1 MANNYRKTP
10 TIYQM
15 EATECGAASM
25 AMICSYWGKDIP
37 LEQMRI
43 ETGVSRDGCN
53 AGNLMRAGK
62 RFGMEVHGYR
72 KEPEALKDL
81 EMPCIIHWNFNH
93 FVVLEGFRGN
103 YAYLNDPAMGRRK
116 ITPQELDEAFTGIVL
131 TFHPTGDFVKEKK
144 KNSLLPLVRGRLAGQ
159 GSALAQML
167 LVGLLLILPGLILPI
182 LSQVFLD
189 EILGNALNSWFGNF
203 LAFMAFTLLFQFVL
217 TVYRSRL
224 LLNMQNRLSL
234 ISVRDFLG
242 RMFRLPINF
251 FDQRYSGDL
260 VGRVANNNRVNSFL
274 TDELAKTV
282 LNIFVAVFYLFLL
295 ISYNPWMTLISIS
308 GVLVNLLLVRLTSA
322 WIANMVMKLQQDK
335 GKLSGALCA
344 GLSVTSTLKASGAES
359 AYTAKL
365 LGFEAK
371 ASSQEQQVSKIQSIT
386 SAVPS
391 AITNVVNIILLL
403 AGAFFVME
411 GKMTLGML
419 SAFTSLFHSFS
430 EPIEELAG
438 FVKQIQSLK
447 ADMERVDDIMRYP
460 LDPKFE
466 GSQKAAPN
474 QSKLSGWVE
483 CGGITFGYSRLAPPL
498 VENFSFRLNPG
509 DSVAF
514 VGSSGCGK
522 STVSKMLS
530 GLYRPW
536 EGEIKLDGVNMESL
550 PPEIIHA
557 SVATVSQNI
566 SIFSGTIRDNLTLW
580 NPAVL
585 EKDLINAAKDAC
597 IHEVIT
603 QKPGAY
609 DFRLT
614 EGGSNLSGGQRQ
626 RLEIARA
633 LVTNPTV
640 LIMDEATSALDPLVE
655 KEIIDNI
662 KRRGCTCIVIAHR
675 LSAVRNC
682 DEIIVMG
689 NGKIVERGSHEEL
702 MESNGYYREFMN
714 CSV

>member
-131 TFHPTGDFVKEKK
+131 TFHPTRDFVKEKK

-466 GSQKAAPN
+466 GSQKAAPS

-662 KRRGCTCIVIAHR
+662 KRRGCTCIIIAHR
-675 LSAVRNC
+675 LIAVRNC

-702 MESNGYYREFMN
+702 MGSNGYYREFMN

>member
-131 TFHPTGDFVKEKK
+131 TFHPTRDFVKEKK

-466 GSQKAAPN
+466 GSQKAAPS

-483 CGGITFGYSRLAPPL
+483 CGGITFGYSRLAHPL

-662 KRRGCTCIVIAHR
+662 KRRGCTCIIIAHR

-702 MESNGYYREFMN
+702 MGSNGYYREFMN

>member
-466 GSQKAAPN
+466 GSQKAAPS

>member
-131 TFHPTGDFVKEKK
+131 TFHPTRDFVKEKK

-159 GSALAQML
+159 GSSLAQML

-466 GSQKAAPN
+466 GSQKAAPS

-662 KRRGCTCIVIAHR
+662 KRRGCTCIIIAHR

-702 MESNGYYREFMN
+702 MGSNGYYREFMN

>member
-131 TFHPTGDFVKEKK
+131 TFHPTRDFVKEKK

-466 GSQKAAPN
+466 GSQKAAPS
-474 QSKLSGWVE
+474 QSILSGWVE

-662 KRRGCTCIVIAHR
+662 KRRGCTCIIIAHR

-702 MESNGYYREFMN
+702 MGSNGYYREFMN